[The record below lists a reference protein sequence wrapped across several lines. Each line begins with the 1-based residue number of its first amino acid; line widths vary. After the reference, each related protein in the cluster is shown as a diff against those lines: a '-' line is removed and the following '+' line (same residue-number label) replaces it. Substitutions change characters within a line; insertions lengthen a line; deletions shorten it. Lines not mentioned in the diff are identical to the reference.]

1 MSRYRSADGTCSQST
16 EIYRFDKPNFFFFL
30 HGSAIDAVG
39 DNYDEVTVH
48 GWHPDTL

>member
-1 MSRYRSADGTCSQST
+1 MVRALNRLKFTGST
-16 EIYRFDKPNFFFFL
+16 SLIFFFFL